1 MKKFLFIF
9 ALVVSLVLPGA
20 WNVYA
25 AEYEYSDV
33 VNQFEDK
40 FLEFYPD
47 KNLSDFP
54 YYIDL
59 VLVASIGG
67 DTRKTFFRAYSN
79 MPLTQIDYTDES
91 FMISSSDQDNILSVF
106 YDTYPLGLYVDKWNF
121 SSGTIFLKYET
132 DYIIGSNYDVYDD
145 DGLLV
150 FQKPSALLGMPR
162 EILAQ
167 VITQENPLKEIL
179 KLLPMAI
186 PFLVG
191 FVALRKALRTLETI
205 LKTA

>member
-20 WNVYA
+20 RNVYA

-33 VNQFEDK
+33 VDLFDVH
-40 FLEFYPD
+40 FLELLPD
-47 KNLSDFP
+47 SNLSDFP
-54 YYIDL
+54 YYVD
-59 VLVASIGG
+59 VC
-67 DTRKTFFRAYSN
+67 YSTVVGSVTKVSFSRVYAN
-79 MPLTQIDYTDES
+79 MPILKYDYTSKQFKLSTSDPDNV
-91 FMISSSDQDNILSVF
+91 MIITF
-106 YDTYPLGLYVDKWNF
+106 DTYPDDSQTDKWRLNVNHLGL
-121 SSGTIFLKYET
+121 TIDSYPFV
-132 DYIIGSNYDVYDD
+132 GSNHDIYHS
-145 DGLLV
+145 DGTLV
-150 FQKPSALLGMPR
+150 FHRPQKILGIQEPVL
-162 EILAQ
+162 IQ

-186 PFLVG
+186 PCLVG